1 MNNCYMRK
9 NETVADYHFD
19 YEDVFAPDVDRV
31 GALVD
36 QILVL
41 LAALPTV
48 FLRLISKPA
57 VRRVLRYVGVA
68 VCFFCFLGL
77 LGGIEQG
84 LITAGAG
91 VVAGLL
97 LIFLEIFC
105 LR

>member
-9 NETVADYHFD
+9 NEVRADYGFG
-19 YEDVFAPDVDRV
+19 YEEDFAPDIDRV

-36 QILVL
+36 RILVL
-41 LAALPTV
+41 LAVLPTIFV
-48 FLRLISKPA
+48 RLLSKPS
-57 VRRVLRYVGVA
+57 VRRAMRYVGVA
-68 VCFFCFLGL
+68 ACFFCFLGL

-84 LITAGAG
+84 LITAGVG
-91 VVAGLL
+91 VVVGLL

>member
-1 MNNCYMRK
+1 MNNCYMGK
-9 NETVADYHFD
+9 NEVRADFGFD
-19 YEDVFAPDVDRV
+19 YEEELAPDIDRV

-48 FLRLISKPA
+48 FVRLFSKPA
-57 VRRVLRYVGVA
+57 VRRVMRYVGVA

-84 LITAGAG
+84 LITAGVG
-91 VVAGLL
+91 VVVGLL

>member
-9 NETVADYHFD
+9 NEVRADYGFD
-19 YEDVFAPDVDRV
+19 YEEEFAPDIDRV

-41 LAALPTV
+41 LAALPSV
-48 FLRLISKPA
+48 FVRLFRKPA
-57 VRRVLRYVGVA
+57 ARRVMRYVGVA
-68 VCFFCFLGL
+68 ACFFCFLGL

-84 LITAGAG
+84 LITAGVG
-91 VVAGLL
+91 VVVGLL
-97 LIFLEIFC
+97 LIFFEIYC